1 MKKKFITI
9 LLLIFSFQSL
19 IKADD
24 IREFEIEGIS
34 IGDSLLDHFDAKK
47 IEDGISKTLYKSD
60 KFVKVD
66 LRSSEFEKYEVI
78 QFHVKKNSNYT
89 IYGLSGGIFVD
100 DIKDCHKRMTEVDN
114 DLSDIFKNFYREET
128 GTTKHRADSSGKST
142 FKSIYYFLDNG
153 DGFRVSCFD
162 WSEKFT
168 QERNYYDHLKLNIF
182 TEEFRLWIINEAY

>member
-1 MKKKFITI
+1 MKIFIKFFFII
-9 LLLIFSFQSL
+9 LCFHSSSA
-19 IKADD
+19 ADD
-24 IREFEIEGIS
+24 IRDFEIEGIS
-34 IGDSLLDHFDAKK
+34 IGDSLLEHFDAKK
-47 IEDGISKTLYKSD
+47 IEEGISKTLYKSD

-66 LRSSEFEKYEVI
+66 LRSSEFEKYEVL

-89 IYGLSGGIFVD
+89 IYMLSGGIFVE
-100 DIKDCHKRMTEVDN
+100 DIKDCHKRMAEVDN
-114 DLSDIFKNFYREET
+114 DLSDIFKNLYREET
-128 GTTKHRADSSGKST
+128 GPTKHRADSSGKST

-182 TEEFRLWIINEAY
+182 TEEIRSWIINEAY